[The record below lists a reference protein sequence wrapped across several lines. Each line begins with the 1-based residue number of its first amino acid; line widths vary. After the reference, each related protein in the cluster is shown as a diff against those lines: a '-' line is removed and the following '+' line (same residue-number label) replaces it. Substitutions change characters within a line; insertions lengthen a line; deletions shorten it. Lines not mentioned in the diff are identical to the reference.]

1 MTIRAIALSL
11 AGLAL
16 GCGAPETMSPMPER
30 DPSVEIRAAA
40 RTVGTAIADGMTSS
54 GYHTKRHEPYV
65 LEFESN
71 GSLVHFSLSDRMNNV
86 TFVLAKVTPPETVDP
101 KDRSFR
107 RYQLSSEVQRFL
119 DGIRSALEAA
129 AVTKPAPAAPQG
141 PEPAP
146 APAPP
151 LERPSGRPGKALKK
165 LGL

>member
-1 MTIRAIALSL
+1 MEARAPALVL
-11 AGLAL
+11 AALAL
-16 GCGAPETMSPMPER
+16 GCGAPESVGRMPER

-71 GSLVHFSLSDRMNNV
+71 GALVHYSLSDRMNNV
-86 TFVLAKVTPPETVDP
+86 TYVLAKVTPPETVAAQ
-101 KDRSFR
+101 DRSFR
-107 RYQLSSEVQRFL
+107 RYQLASEVQRFL
-119 DGIRSALEAA
+119 DGIRSALEAE
-129 AVTKPAPAAPQG
+129 AVTKPVQSAPQE

-146 APAPP
+146 APVPP
-151 LERPSGRPGKALKK
+151 PVPPAGRPGKALKK

>member
-1 MTIRAIALSL
+1 MLLL
-11 AGLAL
+11 AALAL
-16 GCGAPETMSPMPER
+16 GCGAPEPITSMPER

-65 LEFESN
+65 LEFES
-71 GSLVHFSLSDRMNNV
+71 GGALVHYSLSDRTNNV
-86 TFVLAKVTPPETVDP
+86 TYVLAKVTPADGVDP

-107 RYQLSSEVQRFL
+107 RYQLSAEVQRFL

-129 AVTKPAPAAPQG
+129 AVTKPAESAPPEREALPPPAPQ
-141 PEPAP
+141 PI
-146 APAPP
+146 
-151 LERPSGRPGKALKK
+151 RPGKALKK

>member
-1 MTIRAIALSL
+1 MLVALT
-11 AGLAL
+11 L
-16 GCGAPETMSPMPER
+16 GCGAPEPIGSMPER

-65 LEFESN
+65 LEFES
-71 GSLVHFSLSDRMNNV
+71 GGALVHYSLSDRSNNA
-86 TFVLAKVTPPETVDP
+86 TYVLAKVTPSETVDP

-107 RYQLSSEVQRFL
+107 RYQLSAEVQRFL

-129 AVTKPAPAAPQG
+129 AVTRPVESAPKE

-146 APAPP
+146 VLTPQPV
-151 LERPSGRPGKALKK
+151 RPGKALKK